1 MQQFSLNKIKKLMKK
16 VIWLLALI
24 VSVSACSSDDASPN
38 GGDSSVDYYPLK
50 SANTWKYSVVND
62 QATTQDV
69 LSVTGQTTIAGKNY
83 FTMEAENVPTGFY
96 TSSVN
101 GQSLRNENNTVYMT
115 GALDF
120 NLGEMF
126 PVDLQLNDF
135 ILVKSSAAN
144 AELLSTMS
152 GSMSQT
158 FENIPLT
165 ASYTLST
172 INQNSLPSYTS
183 QGVVYN
189 DVKVVKLAL
198 NMKVVATV
206 SIGGFPLNFTILD
219 SQDVVSSIQYYA
231 KNVGMVHA
239 ETTIGYNL
247 QDLSSFPVQLPIP
260 QSQTA
265 ISNEFLLDYQ
275 LN

>member
-1 MQQFSLNKIKKLMKK
+1 MKK
-16 VIWLLALI
+16 VIWLLAVFVCI
-24 VSVSACSSDDASPN
+24 SACSSDDSNPN
-38 GGDSSVDYYPLK
+38 PGDSVVDYYPLK
-50 SANTWKYSVVND
+50 TANSWKYSVVND
-62 QATTQDV
+62 QGSTQDV

-101 GQSLRNENNTVYMT
+101 GQSLRNENNTIYMT

-135 ILVKSSAAN
+135 ILVKSDAAN

-152 GSMSQT
+152 GSMTQT

-165 ASYTLST
+165 ANYTLST
-172 INQNSLPSYTS
+172 VNQNSLPSYTS
-183 QGVVYN
+183 EGVVYD
-189 DVKVVKLAL
+189 DVKVVKFAL
-198 NMKVVATV
+198 NMKVVATIN
-206 SIGGFPLNFTILD
+206 IGGFPLNFTVLD

-231 KNVGMVHA
+231 KNIGLVHA
-239 ETTIGYNL
+239 ETTISYNL
-247 QDLSSFPVQLPIP
+247 NDLSSLPVELPIP
-260 QSQTA
+260 QSQT
-265 ISNEFLLDYQ
+265 ILSNEFLIDFQ
-275 LN
+275 QN